1 MTKRITQ
8 LNNERKKLLSEVKI
22 REIVGEG
29 GAENCMK
36 SLNEDSDEVD
46 VELKVA
52 IEGEK
57 SRIDLA
63 EICVSQNQ

>member
-1 MTKRITQ
+1 M
-8 LNNERKKLLSEVKI
+8 
-22 REIVGEG
+22 GEG
-29 GAENCMK
+29 GAENYMK

-52 IEGEK
+52 IEGEQ
-57 SRIDLA
+57 SRIDLE

>member
-1 MTKRITQ
+1 M
-8 LNNERKKLLSEVKI
+8 SEVKI

-29 GAENCMK
+29 GAENYMK

-52 IEGEK
+52 IEGEQ

>member
-1 MTKRITQ
+1 M
-8 LNNERKKLLSEVKI
+8 
-22 REIVGEG
+22 GEG
-29 GAENCMK
+29 GAENYMK

-52 IEGEK
+52 IEGEQN
-57 SRIDLA
+57 RIDLA

>member
-1 MTKRITQ
+1 M
-8 LNNERKKLLSEVKI
+8 NNERKKLLSEVKI

-29 GAENCMK
+29 GAENYMK

-52 IEGEK
+52 IEGEQN
-57 SRIDLA
+57 RIDLA

>member
-1 MTKRITQ
+1 M
-8 LNNERKKLLSEVKI
+8 
-22 REIVGEG
+22 GEG
-29 GAENCMK
+29 GAENYMK
-36 SLNEDSDEVD
+36 SLNEDSDEAD

-52 IEGEK
+52 IEGEQ

>member
-1 MTKRITQ
+1 M
-8 LNNERKKLLSEVKI
+8 
-22 REIVGEG
+22 GEG
-29 GAENCMK
+29 GAENYMK

-52 IEGEK
+52 IEGEQ